1 MSLALLGCG
10 GTSEETEQLGEGS
23 QELVTISTCSGL
35 PSCSLYANQRC
46 FERGG
51 TRLDCCRDEGW
62 ADYLVCS
69 SWNGSKYWLYE

>member
-10 GTSEETEQLGEGS
+10 GTSEETEQLGEVS
-23 QELVTISTCSGL
+23 QDLVTTSTCSGL

-46 FERGG
+46 SERIG

-69 SWNGSKYWLYE
+69 SWNGQKYWLYE